1 MTMKQMRMRTL
12 VGRLSL
18 AAVVVGTASCGDVVR
33 TGRAPVFLVV
43 SSVAGGEESTAFL
56 LSDVIRNR
64 TSPAPCSAT
73 APCPTVVNDPGTAS
87 LAVNMKDFS
96 VTPAPNNNNA
106 VTINRY
112 RVEYRRSDGRNTPG
126 VDVPFPI
133 EGGATATIPANSV
146 GSVGFELVRHTSKE
160 ETPLVE
166 LINNS
171 AIISTTA
178 YVTFFGTDQVGND
191 ISATGTILVNFG
203 NFGDQ

>member
-1 MTMKQMRMRTL
+1 MSMKQMRMRTL

-18 AAVVVGTASCGDVVR
+18 AAAVVGTVSCGDVVR

-43 SSVAGGEESTAFL
+43 NSIGGGEASSAFL

-64 TSPAPCSAT
+64 TSPAPCST
-73 APCPTVVNDPGTAS
+73 TNPCPTVFDDPGTAS
-87 LAVNMKDFS
+87 LAVNMKDFNI
-96 VTPAPNNNNA
+96 TPAPNNNNA
-106 VTINRY
+106 VTITRY

-133 EGGATATIPANSV
+133 DGGTTTTIPANSV
-146 GSVGFELVRHTSKE
+146 GSVGFELVRHTAKAES
-160 ETPLVE
+160 PLVQ
-166 LINNS
+166 LINDP
-171 AIISTTA
+171 AVISTTA